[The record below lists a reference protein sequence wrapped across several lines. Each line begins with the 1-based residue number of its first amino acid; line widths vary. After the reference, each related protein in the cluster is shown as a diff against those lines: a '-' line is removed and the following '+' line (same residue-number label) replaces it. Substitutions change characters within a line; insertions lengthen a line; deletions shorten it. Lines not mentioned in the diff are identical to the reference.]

1 MYKLFNFL
9 TSHMHCVLP
18 QYEICRRD
26 DSISNGCLTSE
37 IHHTALS
44 NIKPHHFF
52 LTRPGTRTEYCAAAV
67 WQKRFPLFTL
77 KLGQRSKTN
86 VRGMNSGR
94 QQLPSSANF
103 AEEPFKPAVGLL
115 FDIENVG
122 FWWNIPLIPPPHKH
136 THTLSWYLFRGERET
151 RWHCLK
157 KN

>member
-1 MYKLFNFL
+1 MCKLFNFL
-9 TSHMHCVLP
+9 TSHMHFVLP

-26 DSISNGCLTSE
+26 DSISHGCETSE

-44 NIKPHHFF
+44 NVKPHHFF
-52 LTRPGTRTEYCAAAV
+52 LTRQGTQLVEYCAAVV

-77 KLGQRSKTN
+77 KLGQRSKPN

-103 AEEPFKPAVGLL
+103 AEEPFKPVGGVTIWYWKRRFLAEHS
-115 FDIENVG
+115 FN
-122 FWWNIPLIPPPHKH
+122 PPRPTRK
-136 THTLSWYLFRGERET
+136 LSWYLFRGEKET
-151 RWHCLK
+151 HWHCLK